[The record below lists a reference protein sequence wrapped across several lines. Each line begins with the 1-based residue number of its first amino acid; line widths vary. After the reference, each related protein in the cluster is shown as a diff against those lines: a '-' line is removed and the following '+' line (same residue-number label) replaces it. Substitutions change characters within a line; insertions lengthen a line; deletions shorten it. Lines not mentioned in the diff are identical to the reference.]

1 MENMNFD
8 GLVEKYTRELER
20 FNQRS
25 QSMRQQ
31 SATPPTPQQRPAP
44 QQTQPQN
51 SNQNYDDYLN
61 QNSRTGY
68 LKVQV
73 FAGRGTVP
81 IEKAVV
87 TVSKQIG
94 DQRYELATL
103 VTDEN
108 GITEKISLP
117 APPQILSEQ
126 PGNYKPY
133 ATYDV
138 RTTYPDFMAVNN
150 LSVPVFEGIVSLQN
164 VNLNPLIE
172 GNGKT
177 EEFFSE
183 TENENL

>member
-1 MENMNFD
+1 TAQNS
-8 GLVEKYTRELER
+8 T
-20 FNQRS
+20 
-25 QSMRQQ
+25 
-31 SATPPTPQQRPAP
+31 RPAP
-44 QQTQPQN
+44 AQPQN
-51 SNQNYDDYLN
+51 ANQVYDDYLN
-61 QNSRTGY
+61 QNSQQGY

-73 FAGRGTVP
+73 FAGRGAVP

-87 TVSKQIG
+87 TVTKEIG
-94 DQRYELATL
+94 GQKYEFATL

-108 GITEKISLP
+108 GSTEKIPLP

-126 PGNYKPY
+126 PGNSKPY

-138 RTTYPDFMAVNN
+138 RTTYPDFMAVSN

-164 VNLNPLIE
+164 VNLNPLID

-183 TENENL
+183 TENQNL